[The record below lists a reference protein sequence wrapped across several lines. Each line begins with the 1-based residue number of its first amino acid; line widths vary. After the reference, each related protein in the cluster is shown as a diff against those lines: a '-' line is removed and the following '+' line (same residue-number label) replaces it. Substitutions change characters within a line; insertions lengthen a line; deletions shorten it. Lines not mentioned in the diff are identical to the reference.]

1 MYNREAARYARW
13 AAWAAALI
21 VFIVAAVYGGR
32 TLREARARRHGPAPV
47 PASVQ
52 QQSAQISFSKVEQ
65 DRTVFTIRASHAT
78 QYKDQ
83 NRSLLEDV
91 WITIYRREGQ
101 RNDNIHTREC
111 SYEPETGYVRC
122 EGQVQIDIGS
132 TKSVPGDAAALNAS
146 LEVTTSNLLFNRNT
160 GEAST
165 QAPVEFH
172 FAGGSGRGVGISYS
186 TRNSIVRVEHSIEFD
201 LAPSAA
207 TDGLPITATG
217 TSLEVRRDQR
227 TVVLDGPALVRQ
239 GDRELS
245 AGTISV
251 QLDNKYHA
259 QRAIAE
265 GRPTIRA
272 TAGGGNEVVSADR
285 FEASLNAPGRVQRIL
300 ATGEVS
306 ASRTTAAG
314 SDHFS
319 ATQVEFEMLPEGNL
333 IKQMMAS
340 GGVEADSRKGS
351 DSQLLK
357 TAALR
362 LVFSAAG
369 GRDSGNSVAKRDR
382 ALTSQK
388 IKMAETL
395 APATIETRTGT
406 DMTTLRAER
415 FVAQAGRDGRL
426 SRLLGH
432 SGVDI
437 RRQTNHENEQTIS
450 AAELAATFDPHGE
463 WDTLD
468 ETGNVR
474 FSQAGRE
481 ATAAHAR
488 VVRATDTVSLEG
500 APVISDSMSR
510 STAGTVVFN
519 QRTGELSA
527 TGGVVSTY
535 APTGEGDA
543 VSLGSGAAHI
553 SADKLS
559 GSTSSGH
566 VVYAGHARL
575 WQGAA
580 VLDCDRIEIWRDVKK
595 MQATGHVVAVFPQ
608 TGGPFAA
615 LPGSKLASRQASSSQ
630 PVLWNVRAPM
640 LTYLAEEGE
649 AHLEG
654 GAQADSSEG
663 SLESRT
669 LDVFLGP
676 ATPGSP
682 ATQALTGASPSTSRE
697 HRPESQV
704 NAVGRQLSRVVA
716 EGDVVVHQGD
726 RRGMADRAEYTA
738 AEGKFVLSGGQPTLA
753 NALSDTTTGHSLTFF
768 VASDTILID
777 SQEGSR
783 TLTKHRIEK

>member
-52 QQSAQISFSKVEQ
+52 QQSAEISFSKVEQ

-78 QYKDQ
+78 QYRDR

-91 WITIYRREGQ
+91 WITIYGKEGE
-101 RNDNIHTREC
+101 RSDNIHTREC

-132 TKSVPGDAAALNAS
+132 AKSVPGNAVALNAS

-165 QAPVEFH
+165 QAPVEFR

-201 LAPSAA
+201 LAPSAE
-207 TDGLPITATG
+207 TDGMPITATG
-217 TSLEVRRDQR
+217 TSLEVRRNQR
-227 TVVLDGPALVRQ
+227 TVVLGGPALVRQ
-239 GDRELS
+239 GSRELS
-245 AGTISV
+245 GGTILV
-251 QLDNKYHA
+251 QLDDKYHA
-259 QRAIAE
+259 ERAIAE
-265 GRPTIRA
+265 GSPRIRA
-272 TAGGGNEVVSADR
+272 TAGGANEVVSADR
-285 FEASLNAPGRVQRIL
+285 FEASLNASGRVERIL
-300 ATGEVS
+300 AAGHVS
-306 ASRTTAAG
+306 AGRTTAG
-314 SDHFS
+314 SSDHFS
-319 ATQVEFEMLPEGNL
+319 ATEVEFEMFPKDNL
-333 IKQMMAS
+333 IKQMIAT
-340 GGVEADSRKGS
+340 GGVEAESRKGS
-351 DSQLLK
+351 NSQLLK
-357 TAALR
+357 TGALR
-362 LVFSAAG
+362 LIFSVAG
-369 GRDSGNSVAKRDR
+369 ARGSESSAAKRDR

-388 IKMAETL
+388 IEMAETL
-395 APATIETRTGT
+395 APATIESQEGADRS
-406 DMTTLRAER
+406 TLRAKR
-415 FVAQAGRDGRL
+415 FVAQASPDGRL
-426 SRLLGH
+426 SKVFGR
-432 SGVDI
+432 SGVEI
-437 RRQTNHENEQTIS
+437 HRQANHENEQTIS
-450 AAELAATFDPHGE
+450 AVELAVTFDPHGE
-463 WDTLD
+463 WETLD

-481 ATAAHAR
+481 ATAASAR
-488 VVRATDTVSLEG
+488 VVRATDTVTLEG

-527 TGGVVSTY
+527 TDGVVSTY
-535 APTGEGDA
+535 TPAAEGDA

-559 GSTSSGH
+559 GSASSGH
-566 VVYAGHARL
+566 AVYAGHARL

-580 VLDCDRIEIWRDVKK
+580 VLDCDQIEIWRDAKK

-608 TGGPFAA
+608 TGGPLAS
-615 LPGSKLASRQASSSQ
+615 LPGGKLTSRQPSSSQ
-630 PVLWNVRAPM
+630 PVLWKVRAPM
-640 LTYLAEEGE
+640 LTYLAEESK

-654 GAQADSSEG
+654 GVRADSSEG

-676 ATPGSP
+676 ATVASKGAPP
-682 ATQALTGASPSTSRE
+682 LTGASPSTS
-697 HRPESQV
+697 PERRLESGV
-704 NAVGRQLSRVVA
+704 TAVGRQLSRVVA
-716 EGDVVVHQGD
+716 EGEVVVRQGD
-726 RRGMADRAEYTA
+726 RRGMADQAEYTA
-738 AEGKFVLSGGQPTLA
+738 SDGKFVLSGGQPTLA
-753 NALSDTTTGHSLTFF
+753 NASSDTTTGHSLTFF